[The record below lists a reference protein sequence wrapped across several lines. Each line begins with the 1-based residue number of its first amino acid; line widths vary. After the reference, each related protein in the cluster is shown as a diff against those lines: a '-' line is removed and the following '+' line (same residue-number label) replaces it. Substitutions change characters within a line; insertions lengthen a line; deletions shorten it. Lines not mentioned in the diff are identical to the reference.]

1 MLPVGSKFLLLAKGS
16 LWMGNRSIPLIV
28 AIVLSLTACTS
39 ENGPRVT
46 REPARPAADQQID
59 PSLLRLIEP
68 QIEAIE
74 ADMGSGKAHGTLG
87 MMYEANEAWQLAQ
100 TAYENAAAVDPS
112 IPEWLYHAALA
123 QQALGD
129 SVGAVQKFQ
138 SIAEQFPEFA
148 PGRHSY
154 GLARLEAGDV
164 ESAERELSKVL
175 QLKGSLSEANAAL
188 AQLRNLQGRFPEALE
203 LAEKAVALAPRS
215 NRALF
220 VRGTALRGLKR
231 FDEADPDL
239 RAGSG
244 AIPGVIPDSL
254 SLSIGQYITGLTLQ
268 VDRGADLIELGRY
281 DDAISVL
288 ISALG
293 DHPDDVSLRTN
304 LSVAYLRKGDFESA
318 TEVLTTLLDAD
329 PDHLPTLLNLSEA
342 LWAQRDLV
350 RGLQVANHAV
360 EKHPTSGLAHFARTR
375 ILFAQERIQEGLI
388 AIKEAI
394 LHDPLNA
401 EIQSAAGEG
410 HLRLNQLAEA
420 EQYFRRS
427 VELNA
432 IPLPPRANLCAVLI
446 RQHRWK
452 EAEQGLLQLSR
463 EAPDHPQIRALQQ
476 RFAEA
481 RAGRTTTPGGN

>member
-1 MLPVGSKFLLLAKGS
+1 
-16 LWMGNRSIPLIV
+16 MGNRAVLLIV
-28 AIVLSLTACTS
+28 TITLSLPACTS
-39 ENGPRVT
+39 DNGTQVT
-46 REPARPAADQQID
+46 REPARPEADVQLD
-59 PSLLRLIEP
+59 PSLLRIIEP
-68 QIEAIE
+68 QIEIIE
-74 ADMGSGKAHGTLG
+74 ANKGSGKAHGTLG
-87 MMYEANEAWQLAQ
+87 TMYEANEAWGLAQ
-100 TAYENAAAVDPS
+100 RAYENAAAVEPS
-112 IPEWLYHAALA
+112 FPEWLYHAALA

-129 SVGAVQKFQ
+129 SAGAAQKFQ
-138 SIAEQFPEFA
+138 WIAERFPEFA

-154 GLARLEAGDV
+154 GLARLEAGDI
-164 ESAERELSKVL
+164 EAAERELTKVQ
-175 QLKGSLSEANAAL
+175 QLKSSLSEANAAL

-215 NRALF
+215 SRARF

-231 FDEADPDL
+231 FDEASPDL

-244 AIPGVIPDSL
+244 ATPGVIPDAL
-254 SLSIGQYITGLTLQ
+254 TMSIGRYITGLTLQ

-288 ISALG
+288 VSALG
-293 DHPDDVSLRTN
+293 DHPDDVSLQTN
-304 LSVAYLRKGDFESA
+304 LSVAYLRKGEFDSA
-318 TEVLTTLLDAD
+318 TEVLTKLLEAD

-342 LWAQRDLV
+342 LWAQRDLEK
-350 RGLQVANHAV
+350 GLQVSNHAV

-375 ILFAQERIQEGLI
+375 NLFAQERIQEGLA
-388 AIKEAI
+388 AIEEAI

-410 HLRLNQLAEA
+410 HLRLNQLEQAEK
-420 EQYFRRS
+420 YFRRS

-446 RQHRWK
+446 RRHRWK
-452 EAEQGLLQLSR
+452 EAEEGILQLSR
-463 EAPDHPQIRALQQ
+463 EAPDHPRIRALQQ